1 MLGGTQDEWTH
12 LEVNPNHSYKKQ
24 WGSLLFCIRGTSSQ
38 TERMELKEA
47 TNPDMFMLLCSSR
60 KGFQNI
66 WMLLEKP
73 QSSKCL
79 KGHRG
84 EKGKPKSKSFTRQM
98 CNILEI
104 YAINQNHPTLKIYVL
119 KAVDNPGWNQARI
132 LPQTHFCGQMKY
144 CMQVRKQALTPT
156 VAFWVFPPFSTRE
169 SHLSQSNQKKTLRLL
184 KWEKLQKRNPHL
196 AGTNNIWEIKRRFST
211 LGERMKTPLNNL
223 LCIVQCLPTQLH
235 KSHGSSDNSHS

>member
-1 MLGGTQDEWTH
+1 MLRGTQDEWTH
-12 LEVNPNHSYKKQ
+12 LEVNPNHSYKKR

-119 KAVDNPGWNQARI
+119 KAVDNPG
-132 LPQTHFCGQMKY
+132 
-144 CMQVRKQALTPT
+144 
-156 VAFWVFPPFSTRE
+156 
-169 SHLSQSNQKKTLRLL
+169 
-184 KWEKLQKRNPHL
+184 
-196 AGTNNIWEIKRRFST
+196 
-211 LGERMKTPLNNL
+211 
-223 LCIVQCLPTQLH
+223 
-235 KSHGSSDNSHS
+235 